1 MDRPV
6 ERTTYLIAIAGNL
19 LLLYATHNL
28 WHVVPFLTDDFRRVI
43 WPVTA
48 SLLVG
53 VVVNLAYL
61 AFDPRWF
68 KSMTNVGVLG
78 VSLAVTIRM
87 YQVFPFDFSAFAF
100 DWAPVVATLL
110 WVVMVGTAV
119 AMVIEA
125 VRTPLALFEW
135 LDERSARS
143 AGNDDQEA
151 TMAHMS
157 TMRAE

>member
-87 YQVFPFDFSAFAF
+87 YQVFPFDFSRYAF
-100 DWAPVVATLL
+100 DWAVVARVLL
-110 WVVMVGTAV
+110 VLGMAGATITTIVALVRLLVGGRGPA
-119 AMVIEA
+119 
-125 VRTPLALFEW
+125 
-135 LDERSARS
+135 
-143 AGNDDQEA
+143 
-151 TMAHMS
+151 
-157 TMRAE
+157 